1 MGFSDDPTP
10 RKLASFLVQS
20 PDFISQDGTIQ
31 IGSGSSRNDST
42 APVITLNGAV
52 VLNHAVND
60 TYEDAGANATDN
72 VDTAVTVITT
82 GVVDVDVPGT
92 YTLTYSASDAA
103 GNAAEE
109 VTRTV
114 NVVDQDGP
122 VITLT
127 GEASVNHEAGTIYTD
142 AGAIATDNVDS
153 TVTVTTNGTVDA
165 NTPGTYILTYNA
177 TDREG
182 NPAKP
187 VMRSVVV
194 FAAQPGDGVTFI
206 IEDQTIAG
214 NVTTVTVP
222 VKVSGF
228 ANVGAMQFTL
238 SWDPSVLT
246 YSGLSDFDHSTEST
260 ELFFFGE
267 NNFNLI
273 EAGNGKLLC
282 LYEQLL
288 SLDASIDDNET
299 IFSVTFDVVGGDGAS
314 TVISFGDEPTPSK
327 LASFFAQAPSFISK
341 NATIQI
347 GTSSSS
353 NDAKAPFILLSGA
366 ASVNHEAGI
375 IYEDSGASATDDV
388 DTNVIVVATG
398 TVDENAP
405 GTYTLTYN
413 AIDAAGNEATPVT
426 RTVVVA
432 DTMAPVITLQG
443 SAEMDVFINTPF
455 VDVGSSVNDSFESGL
470 TATVTGNVDTATVG
484 VYTLSYNVSD
494 GAGNTAAEVT
504 RTVNVVDQASPIIT
518 LIGEAIVEH
527 EAGTFYLDPGAT
539 AKDNKDSAARLTV
552 SGIMDV
558 NRPGTYTLTFNAT
571 DSDGNSATPVSREI
585 VVADT
590 MPPVIT
596 LLGAVEMNLMVNT
609 PFKDL
614 GSSVSDSFE
623 QGHTA
628 TVTGSVDTVSL
639 GTYVLRYNVSD
650 SSNNA
655 AEEVTRTVHVVD
667 HPGPIL
673 KLNGESV
680 IHHEA
685 GTVFRDPGAISMDN
699 AGRLF
704 EVTING
710 AVDENKLGTYT
721 LTYNAKDDAGNPATE
736 VTRDVMVLDAVA
748 PVVTLL
754 GEVEITHIV
763 GTDYNDPG
771 AQAIDNFDPSVEYEL
786 NGEVNTEALGFYTL
800 RYDARDLSGNAASA
814 VNRIVKVT
822 DGLAVS
828 LITSTSR
835 MISENGSETNDITVY
850 LSEPALAETMLLSV
864 VATSASRV
872 KVVPASFPVV
882 RGLEKIEFTVTGID
896 DSDSNGD
903 ELVSI
908 QLKTAYRDLGEPI
921 EMTIRDDDL
930 EAPVAGTVS
939 DGLISGATVFFD
951 RNANRVLDA
960 DEPSTQTDNRGAYQL
975 DLPASLYD
983 SNGDDVVD
991 SADGV
996 IVARGGIDTATGLT
1010 LETPLL
1016 APPSATVINPITT
1029 LVSNMIES
1037 DASLDAEDA
1046 AALVQ
1051 SSLGIGGVDVLNFDM
1066 FEEAGNEN
1074 PAATEVIKAAAKV
1087 QDTIVQAGS
1096 FISGASTIS
1105 KAASYN
1111 LISEILVKRI
1121 KEQQPIELNDVATLE
1136 SVVEEAAVKA
1146 QVVIAPESIKGAAA
1160 IISDS
1165 NQLKESAVDA
1175 ADSVSNAAQEISRV
1189 QGHAQSE
1196 SQSDLADLGA
1206 GIQSLEALE
1215 IKYEAENLEKLV
1227 EETAV
1232 GPVSGVDERVGT
1244 FAFSSA
1250 DYEVNE
1256 SGEAVS
1262 QIKITREEGN
1272 LGVVDLLVTPQALT
1286 ASSDEDF
1293 LSAAIAV
1300 RFEDQEITKTLSLE
1314 GVLIDDLISDAG
1326 ESFTLQLGLKE
1337 QGDSPAKIGAIAEAE
1352 IQIIDNDFAGTF
1364 QFKLVS
1370 NTFSE
1375 AETGEQYLVVERF
1388 GGNSG
1393 EVTLELSEE
1402 SLAGGATSGV
1412 DYTYSQSSITFG
1424 DGVLQRKVSVNLIDD
1439 ELLETDESFRLTLSL
1454 PTGDTSGA
1462 LIGSNAATE
1471 ILIQSDEVD
1480 LPPVIGAVGV
1490 IHLPEDTPEVTVTF
1504 TVKDDFTPFEDLVIS
1519 VTSSN
1524 LSVIPVENLVLVP
1537 ILEGGFWMLRILPLA
1552 NAHGATDINVEV
1564 SDGVHVS
1571 VQQFSV
1577 SISSKN
1583 DIPSI
1588 TAIPAIIVAGD
1599 QEVVI
1604 PFEINDMDHSVGD
1617 LLVYLETDRMEY
1629 LNAGNVIIRGTGSN
1643 RELVINQKGGARG
1656 TGDFILVVRDDELAS
1671 SSRGFTVHFGGEAP
1685 APVIPQLGITRD
1697 GASGFTLSWEGDAL
1711 LYVTRDLNKSF
1722 ESVPAAVSPH
1732 KVDTSRQAFFKLG
1745 LKP

>member
-1 MGFSDDPTP
+1 MKSTIIASLRLWINGFVYILLVALNDLDAANFSIENQEVSDDALTVTVPIRVSDFSDVGAMQFTLRWDPAVLSFKNLGDFDHSTDPSELFFFSETNFNTNGVANGTLLCLYEQLFATDAVLDDNVTIFSITFDVIGGDGISTVVGFSDDPTP

-443 SAEMDVFINTPF
+443 SAEMDVFINAPFVDVGSSVNDSFESGLTATVTGNVDTATVGVYTLSYNVIDGAGNAAAEVKRTVHVVDQDGPVIILTGVGRVNHEAGTHYEDAGATAIDNVDTTVSVTSTSTVDTETPGTYTVTYNASDNEGNSATPVTRTVVVADTISPIITLQGDATMTIAAGDDFTDPGSSANDSFEGELTASVTGSVNTSTPGAYALTYSVSDGAGNAATEVTRTVNVVDQVGPVITLNGPANVQHEAGIPYKDPGATATDNLDSVTLITTGAVDVNTAGTYTLTYTATDAAGNAANALIRTVVVADTMAPVITLQGSAEMDVFINAPF

-623 QGHTA
+623 QGLTA

-864 VATSASRV
+864 VATSAS
-872 KVVPASFPVV
+872 
-882 RGLEKIEFTVTGID
+882 
-896 DSDSNGD
+896 
-903 ELVSI
+903 
-908 QLKTAYRDLGEPI
+908 
-921 EMTIRDDDL
+921 
-930 EAPVAGTVS
+930 
-939 DGLISGATVFFD
+939 
-951 RNANRVLDA
+951 
-960 DEPSTQTDNRGAYQL
+960 
-975 DLPASLYD
+975 
-983 SNGDDVVD
+983 
-991 SADGV
+991 
-996 IVARGGIDTATGLT
+996 
-1010 LETPLL
+1010 
-1016 APPSATVINPITT
+1016 
-1029 LVSNMIES
+1029 
-1037 DASLDAEDA
+1037 
-1046 AALVQ
+1046 
-1051 SSLGIGGVDVLNFDM
+1051 
-1066 FEEAGNEN
+1066 
-1074 PAATEVIKAAAKV
+1074 
-1087 QDTIVQAGS
+1087 
-1096 FISGASTIS
+1096 
-1105 KAASYN
+1105 
-1111 LISEILVKRI
+1111 
-1121 KEQQPIELNDVATLE
+1121 
-1136 SVVEEAAVKA
+1136 
-1146 QVVIAPESIKGAAA
+1146 
-1160 IISDS
+1160 
-1165 NQLKESAVDA
+1165 
-1175 ADSVSNAAQEISRV
+1175 
-1189 QGHAQSE
+1189 
-1196 SQSDLADLGA
+1196 
-1206 GIQSLEALE
+1206 
-1215 IKYEAENLEKLV
+1215 
-1227 EETAV
+1227 
-1232 GPVSGVDERVGT
+1232 
-1244 FAFSSA
+1244 
-1250 DYEVNE
+1250 
-1256 SGEAVS
+1256 
-1262 QIKITREEGN
+1262 
-1272 LGVVDLLVTPQALT
+1272 
-1286 ASSDEDF
+1286 
-1293 LSAAIAV
+1293 
-1300 RFEDQEITKTLSLE
+1300 
-1314 GVLIDDLISDAG
+1314 
-1326 ESFTLQLGLKE
+1326 
-1337 QGDSPAKIGAIAEAE
+1337 
-1352 IQIIDNDFAGTF
+1352 
-1364 QFKLVS
+1364 
-1370 NTFSE
+1370 
-1375 AETGEQYLVVERF
+1375 
-1388 GGNSG
+1388 
-1393 EVTLELSEE
+1393 
-1402 SLAGGATSGV
+1402 
-1412 DYTYSQSSITFG
+1412 
-1424 DGVLQRKVSVNLIDD
+1424 
-1439 ELLETDESFRLTLSL
+1439 
-1454 PTGDTSGA
+1454 
-1462 LIGSNAATE
+1462 
-1471 ILIQSDEVD
+1471 
-1480 LPPVIGAVGV
+1480 
-1490 IHLPEDTPEVTVTF
+1490 
-1504 TVKDDFTPFEDLVIS
+1504 
-1519 VTSSN
+1519 
-1524 LSVIPVENLVLVP
+1524 
-1537 ILEGGFWMLRILPLA
+1537 
-1552 NAHGATDINVEV
+1552 
-1564 SDGVHVS
+1564 
-1571 VQQFSV
+1571 
-1577 SISSKN
+1577 
-1583 DIPSI
+1583 
-1588 TAIPAIIVAGD
+1588 
-1599 QEVVI
+1599 
-1604 PFEINDMDHSVGD
+1604 
-1617 LLVYLETDRMEY
+1617 
-1629 LNAGNVIIRGTGSN
+1629 
-1643 RELVINQKGGARG
+1643 
-1656 TGDFILVVRDDELAS
+1656 
-1671 SSRGFTVHFGGEAP
+1671 
-1685 APVIPQLGITRD
+1685 
-1697 GASGFTLSWEGDAL
+1697 
-1711 LYVTRDLNKSF
+1711 
-1722 ESVPAAVSPH
+1722 
-1732 KVDTSRQAFFKLG
+1732 
-1745 LKP
+1745 